1 MLIIAAVSWVV
12 TFLVTLSVLFTNFN
26 NNMLLIEGNT
36 IISELQFILF
46 IVSFNPCAYL
56 YINFIFTD
64 KSQASTPNRIT
75 ALIPY
80 YSGKVLERFGIK
92 SERLERGL
100 AILQSHI
107 DTVTD
112 YIVMFGEKIENT
124 YVLIKSEVQK
134 SEHILKL
141 NTFATCVVK
150 ILSKQ
155 TKKFYNYA
163 VATADMHDS
172 LEISGLMRWMFGIL
186 VAVSYKIIMFE

>member
-12 TFLVTLSVLFTNFN
+12 TFLVTLSVLFTSFN

-36 IISELQFILF
+36 LISELQFILC
-46 IVSFNPCAYL
+46 IVSFNPYAYL
-56 YINFIFTD
+56 CINFVFTD
-64 KSQASTPNRIT
+64 KSQGSTPNRIT

-112 YIVMFGEKIENT
+112 HIVMFGGKIENT
-124 YVLIKSEVQK
+124 YTLIKGELQK

-141 NTFATCVVK
+141 NTFVTCVVK
-150 ILSKQ
+150 IISKP

-186 VAVSYKIIMFE
+186 VAVSYQDFV